1 MPNCSESWPRVLRE
15 CASLKGGRTCQP
27 CCAQGELAM
36 CRTRARS
43 NWCPSCPR
51 TLGGAWGTELRE
63 SQYVL
68 SAKNSAPV
76 QRGMIFH
83 VSLGAHPAIPI
94 LALQSGCLRAQ
105 IGCSRVGSSS
115 KALPRR
121 VGRCKS
127 PFMCAPMISMHWSCA
142 PPVVVIFAW
151 SKAVFN
157 LVPQRVVRCAVPA

>member
-36 CRTRARS
+36 CRTRGQEQLVPKLPKNIGWS
-43 NWCPSCPR
+43 M
-51 TLGGAWGTELRE
+51 GTELRE

-83 VSLGAHPAIPI
+83 VSLGAHPAIP
-94 LALQSGCLRAQ
+94 S
-105 IGCSRVGSSS
+105 
-115 KALPRR
+115 
-121 VGRCKS
+121 
-127 PFMCAPMISMHWSCA
+127 
-142 PPVVVIFAW
+142 
-151 SKAVFN
+151 
-157 LVPQRVVRCAVPA
+157 